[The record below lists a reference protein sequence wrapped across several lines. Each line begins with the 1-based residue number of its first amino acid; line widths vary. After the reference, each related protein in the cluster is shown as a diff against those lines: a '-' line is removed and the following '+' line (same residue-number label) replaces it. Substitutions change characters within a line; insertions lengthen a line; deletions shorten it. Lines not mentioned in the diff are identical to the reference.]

1 MGSEQDGTSFLA
13 RLDEPA
19 RRALL
24 SMGTERRRRRGAAL
38 MFEGDAGDEVLVV
51 IEGRVKVVSTTDEGR
66 ELVLALRGPGDL
78 LGELTAVAADSL
90 PRSASVVALED
101 CRLRAIDGAAFRGF
115 LADHPE
121 AGLVLLRLLVA
132 RLRDSD
138 RHRVEFGSL
147 DVPHR
152 VARLL
157 VELAGGGERSASG
170 SVDIA
175 LPLSQEELAGM
186 VSTSRET
193 LTRALGA
200 LRARRLVETGRR
212 SIRILD
218 LDRLAAYAE
227 A

>member
-1 MGSEQDGTSFLA
+1 MGVGAEDTSFLA
-13 RLDEPA
+13 RLELDA

-24 SMGTERRRRRGAAL
+24 ALGTERRRRRGATL

-51 IEGRVKVVSTTDEGR
+51 LEGRAKVVSTTDEGR

-78 LGELTAVAADSL
+78 LGELTAIAADEL
-90 PRSASVVALED
+90 PRFASVVALDD
-101 CRLRAIDGAAFRGF
+101 CRVQAIDGAAFRRF
-115 LADHPE
+115 LTDHPE
-121 AGLVLLRLLVA
+121 AGLVLLRMLVT

-157 VELAGGGERSASG
+157 VDLAGSGEHDGSG
-170 SVDIA
+170 TVDIA

-186 VSTSRET
+186 VSASRET

-200 LRARRLVETGRR
+200 LRARRLIETGRR

-218 LDRLAAYAE
+218 LDRLRSYAE
-227 A
+227 V